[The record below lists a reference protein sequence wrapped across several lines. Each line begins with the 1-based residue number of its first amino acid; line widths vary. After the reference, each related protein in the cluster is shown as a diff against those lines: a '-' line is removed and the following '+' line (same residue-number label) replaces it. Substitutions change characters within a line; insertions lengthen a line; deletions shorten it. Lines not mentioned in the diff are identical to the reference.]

1 MPMTTMN
8 ERPLSPHLQ
17 IYKLE
22 LPMVLSGLHRITGI
36 ALSVGSILL
45 VAWIL
50 SAVLSA
56 EVFASMNRFLGG
68 FIGQFML
75 FGWTFSLIY
84 HSVNG
89 VRHLIWDTGRLLE
102 VKQIYS
108 SSKIVLAITIVL
120 TLLAWILG
128 GGFPGGA
135 L

>member
-1 MPMTTMN
+1 MH

-45 VAWIL
+45 VAWIS
-50 SAVLSA
+50 SAVYSA
-56 EVFASMNRFLGG
+56 EAFAGMSRFLGG
-68 FIGQFML
+68 YIGQFVL

-102 VKQIYS
+102 VEQIYS
-108 SSKIVLAITIVL
+108 SGKIVLAIAIVL
-120 TLLAWILG
+120 TLLAWILAGGYPG
-128 GGFPGGA
+128 GGA
-135 L
+135 

>member
-1 MPMTTMN
+1 
-8 ERPLSPHLQ
+8 LS

-45 VAWIL
+45 IAWIA
-50 SAVLSA
+50 SAVHSEGA
-56 EVFASMNRFLGG
+56 FAAMSRFLGG
-68 FIGQFML
+68 FIGQFVL

-102 VKQIYS
+102 VEEIYS
-108 SSKIVLAITIVL
+108 SSKMVVAITIVL
-120 TLLAWILG
+120 TLLAWVVG
-128 GGFPGGA
+128 GGFPFTGGGA
-135 L
+135 

>member
-1 MPMTTMN
+1 MN

-45 VAWIL
+45 VAWIS
-50 SAVLSA
+50 SAVHSA
-56 EVFASMNRFLGG
+56 DAFASMNGFLGG
-68 FIGQFML
+68 FIGQFVL

-84 HSVNG
+84 HSVSG

-102 VKQIYS
+102 VEQIYS
-108 SSKIVLAITIVL
+108 SSKIVLAIAIVL

-128 GGFPGGA
+128 GGYPGGGA
-135 L
+135 

>member
-1 MPMTTMN
+1 MPMTTN

-45 VAWIL
+45 VAWIS
-50 SAVLSA
+50 SAVHSA
-56 EVFASMNRFLGG
+56 EAFASMNRFLGG
-68 FIGQFML
+68 FIGQFVL

-84 HSVNG
+84 HSVSG

-102 VKQIYS
+102 VEQIYS
-108 SSKIVLAITIVL
+108 SSKIVLAIAIVL

-128 GGFPGGA
+128 GGYPGGGA
-135 L
+135 

>member
-1 MPMTTMN
+1 MPMN

-45 VAWIL
+45 VAWVV
-50 SAVLSA
+50 SAAHSA
-56 EVFASMNRFLGG
+56 EAFASMSGFLGG
-68 FIGQFML
+68 FIGQFVL
-75 FGWTFSLIY
+75 FGWAFSLIY

-102 VKQIYS
+102 IDEIHRS
-108 SSKIVLAITIVL
+108 GKIVLALSVVL
-120 TLLAWILG
+120 TLIAWLLA
-128 GGFPGGA
+128 GGFPGGGA
-135 L
+135 

>member
-1 MPMTTMN
+1 MPMTTN

-45 VAWIL
+45 VAWIS
-50 SAVLSA
+50 SAVHSA
-56 EVFASMNRFLGG
+56 EAFASMNRFLGG
-68 FIGQFML
+68 FIGQFVL

-84 HSVNG
+84 HSVSG

-102 VKQIYS
+102 VGQINS

-128 GGFPGGA
+128 GGFPGGRS
-135 L
+135 

>member
-1 MPMTTMN
+1 MPMTTH

-22 LPMVLSGLHRITGI
+22 LPMLLSGLHRITGI

-45 VAWIL
+45 VAWIS
-50 SAVLSA
+50 SAVYSA
-56 EVFASMNRFLGG
+56 EAFASMNRFLGG
-68 FIGQFML
+68 YIGQFVL

-84 HSVNG
+84 HSVSG

-108 SSKIVLAITIVL
+108 SSKIVLAIAIVL

-128 GGFPGGA
+128 GGYPGGGA
-135 L
+135 

>member
-1 MPMTTMN
+1 MPMTTN

-17 IYKLE
+17 IYKVE
-22 LPMVLSGLHRITGI
+22 LPMLLSGLHRITGI

-56 EVFASMNRFLGG
+56 ESFASMNRFLGG
-68 FIGQFML
+68 FIGQFVL

-84 HSVNG
+84 HSVSG
-89 VRHLIWDTGRLLE
+89 IRHLIWDTGRLLE

-108 SSKIVLAITIVL
+108 SSKIVVAITIVL

-128 GGFPGGA
+128 GGFPGGGI
-135 L
+135 

>member
-1 MPMTTMN
+1 MPMAMN

-45 VAWIL
+45 VAWIS
-50 SAVLSA
+50 SAVHSA
-56 EVFASMNRFLGG
+56 EAFASMNGFLRGY
-68 FIGQFML
+68 IGQFVL

-84 HSVNG
+84 HSVSG
-89 VRHLIWDTGRLLE
+89 VRYLIWDTGRLLE

-108 SSKIVLAITIVL
+108 SSKIVLAIAIVL

-128 GGFPGGA
+128 GGFPGGGS
-135 L
+135 

>member
-1 MPMTTMN
+1 MPMTTH

-17 IYKLE
+17 IYKVE
-22 LPMVLSGLHRITGI
+22 LPMMLSGLHRITGI
-36 ALSVGSILL
+36 ALSVGSLL
-45 VAWIL
+45 LIAWL
-50 SAVLSA
+50 ESAVYSA
-56 EVFASMNRFLGG
+56 EAFATLNRFLGS
-68 FIGQFML
+68 FIGQLML

-84 HSVNG
+84 HSVSG
-89 VRHLIWDTGRLLE
+89 VRHLLWDTGSLLE

-108 SSKIVLAITIVL
+108 SSKIVLAVAIVL

>member
-1 MPMTTMN
+1 MPMTTN

-17 IYKLE
+17 IYKVE
-22 LPMVLSGLHRITGI
+22 LPMLLSGLHRITGI

-50 SAVLSA
+50 SAVHSA
-56 EVFASMNRFLGG
+56 ESFASMNRFLGG
-68 FIGQFML
+68 FIGQFVL

-84 HSVNG
+84 HSVSG
-89 VRHLIWDTGRLLE
+89 IRHLIWDTGRLLE

-108 SSKIVLAITIVL
+108 SSKIVVAITIVL

-128 GGFPGGA
+128 GGFPGGGI
-135 L
+135 